1 MRVFLIRMI
10 WTLLTL
16 LAGLVLLWKGADF
29 LADGAV
35 ALAERMGVSQLIIGL
50 TVVAMGTSAPE
61 VAAGIVAALG
71 HRGDIVLGDVYGANI
86 ADLSLIGG
94 IVALIRPL
102 GVRAPTL
109 KREIPAM
116 FLALFV
122 LGLVLRGAKLSRVD
136 GAILMAVFM
145 LFLLYTIWSAR
156 GSAAREP
163 ITELNVVIDRPRTA
177 RWNVVL
183 VLLGIAGLAG
193 GAQLAVH
200 SAERIGHALG
210 LSDAVIGSTI
220 LAIGTTLPE
229 LMTATV
235 AAVKGHQDISVG
247 NLIGSVIFNTLVV
260 TGIASLARP
269 LVVSARFAGGPD
281 YWIMLGIG
289 LGFTAAALLG
299 RQTISR
305 LGGVALLTA
314 YGSYVLY
321 LLHSTGV
328 I

>member
-1 MRVFLIRMI
+1 MI
-10 WTLLTL
+10 WTLLVL
-16 LAGLVLLWKGADF
+16 LAGLALLWKGADL

-35 ALAERMGVSQLIIGL
+35 ALAERMGVSQLLIGL
-50 TVVAMGTSAPE
+50 TIVAMGTSAPE

-102 GVRAPTL
+102 KVRAAAL
-109 KREIPAM
+109 KREIPPM
-116 FLALFV
+116 FLAILV
-122 LGLVLRGAKLSRVD
+122 LGLVLRGARLSRLD
-136 GAILMAVFM
+136 GVILIVVFM
-145 LFLLYTIWSAR
+145 LFLLFTIQSAR
-156 GSAAREP
+156 GSADREP
-163 ITELNVVIDRPRTA
+163 IAKLNAVIDRARTV
-177 RWNVVL
+177 RRNVLL
-183 VLLGIAGLAG
+183 VLLGVAGLAG

-200 SAERIGHALG
+200 SAERIGHTIG
-210 LSDAVIGSTI
+210 LSDAVVGSTI

-235 AAVKGHQDISVG
+235 AAVKGYQDISVG
-247 NLIGSVIFNTLVV
+247 NLIGSVIFNTLIV

-281 YWIMLGIG
+281 YWIMVGIS
-289 LGFTAAALLG
+289 LGFTAAALFG

-305 LGGVALLTA
+305 LGGVALLAA
-314 YGSYVLY
+314 YSAYILY
-321 LLHSTGV
+321 LLHSTSM